1 MRNLALRLG
10 KAKVDR
16 IRYVTLQNTQRLAK
30 SQNIDNTVMRLMQF
44 KEPYADD
51 CYVDDIVQG
60 IARLDHQMTKGV
72 SKPLNVSRLYN
83 VLQCMPLIN
92 TREVMAMMDIDTRQA
107 QKYVKACKLVI
118 FHIHRHNAQQE
129 LAVTL

>member
-1 MRNLALRLG
+1 MSVRPIGKMRNLALRLG

-60 IARLDHQMTKGV
+60 IARLDHQMTKLQ
-72 SKPLNVSRLYN
+72 PLFRLSII
-83 VLQCMPLIN
+83 VVQLGLQVN
-92 TREVMAMMDIDTRQA
+92 S
-107 QKYVKACKLVI
+107 LVI
-118 FHIHRHNAQQE
+118 EIRNLKENHMFG
-129 LAVTL
+129 